1 MALAAEGGGG
11 SGHTQSSSSLA
22 EARLCSRT
30 AWGVV
35 PRAAASTAAGC
46 APVNAASSSLGLVP
60 PQAPH
65 RKNPASFPALLYVQ
79 AGHSH
84 PPRSYC
90 ILPRAAPDCP
100 SRQDGRDDQDDNR
113 YQSTATPGQSFVGVD
128 CGEERAITC
137 TRTYHATCSGV
148 ATGRAEV
155 YPRPSTSYAAPER
168 AASLASSS
176 ANARERA
183 AAISSAKTAEA

>member
-1 MALAAEGGGG
+1 MQLRRR
-11 SGHTQSSSSLA
+11 S
-22 EARLCSRT
+22 
-30 AWGVV
+30 
-35 PRAAASTAAGC
+35 
-46 APVNAASSSLGLVP
+46 ASSRRKHHTVKTLP
-60 PQAPH
+60 PSRHCYTCRRGTPI
-65 RKNPASFPALLYVQ
+65 R
-79 AGHSH
+79 
-84 PPRSYC
+84 RSYC

-155 YPRPSTSYAAPER
+155 YPRPSMSYAAPER